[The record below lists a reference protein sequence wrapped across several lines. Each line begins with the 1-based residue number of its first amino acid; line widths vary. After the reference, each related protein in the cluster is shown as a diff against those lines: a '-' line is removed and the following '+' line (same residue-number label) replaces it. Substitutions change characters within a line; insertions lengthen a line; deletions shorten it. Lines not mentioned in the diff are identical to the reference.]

1 MNRQNYPSG
10 LSVLDINISA
20 GGIILYELASCGVP
34 TIAIKVADNQILLV
48 NELESRGIVIS
59 LDSGNKNFEKE
70 LTKDIIFLINNK
82 NRRRVMADNAI
93 NIVDGKGIQQVAG
106 IINNI

>member
-1 MNRQNYPSG
+1 
-10 LSVLDINISA
+10 
-20 GGIILYELASCGVP
+20 
-34 TIAIKVADNQILLV
+34 
-48 NELESRGIVIS
+48 VIS